1 MKSIIINAMKINIIY
16 AIVLFVI
23 ILMSIAYGAE
33 YKPFI
38 GKTITYHNTD
48 NNQINK
54 NEHLGRLKDQLK
66 SFNVGLTLF
75 KKDNFLSCSTN
86 RLLQQSTKIRFL
98 NGHIKRK
105 LLNDSC
111 ALGKTFKTKY
121 IKSSTSIILS
131 NVNIYDNYNGL
142 ITKKSTLLK
151 GLGAGIFKGNNY
163 YAIYWFDRNNELS
176 LKNAFGIVYNK
187 YF

>member
-1 MKSIIINAMKINIIY
+1 MKINIIY

-23 ILMSIAYGAE
+23 ILMSIAAADRVYGAE

-86 RLLQQSTKIRFL
+86 RLLQKPTKIRFL
-98 NGHIKRK
+98 NSHIKRK

-163 YAIYWFDRNNELS
+163 YGIYWFDRNNELS

>member
-1 MKSIIINAMKINIIY
+1 MKINIIY
-16 AIVLFVI
+16 AIALFVI
-23 ILMSIAYGAE
+23 ILTSIALADRVYGAE

-38 GKTITYHNTD
+38 GKTITYLNTD

-86 RLLQQSTKIRFL
+86 RLLQQSTKIRFS

-105 LLNDSC
+105 LLSDSC

-131 NVNIYDNYNGL
+131 NVNIYNNYHGL
-142 ITKKSTLLK
+142 ITKKSSLLK
-151 GLGAGIFKGNNY
+151 GLGAGIFKGNDY
-163 YAIYWFDRNNELS
+163 YGIYWFDRNNELS
-176 LKNAFGIVYNK
+176 IKNAFGIVYNH